1 MVKWTGPAAIAALRL
16 VADLRRVGDDRPMV
30 SRRTSAHRSGG
41 LCENGA

>member
-1 MVKWTGPAAIAALRL
+1 MLKWTGPAAIAALR
-16 VADLRRVGDDRPMV
+16 VEAVLRRVGDDRPMV